1 MPIKSDSEAKGEV
14 VSVDKI
20 PADKM
25 IVDIGPETI
34 EKFRR
39 GLLGARTV
47 FWNGPVGVEEIPQ
60 FARGTRA
67 LAEAIAGLS
76 SKTIVGG
83 GSTAEVI
90 ETLGLADKVS
100 FVSTGGGASL
110 EFLGGEELP
119 GVVALRDKGTK

>member
-39 GLLGARTV
+39 GLLGSQDGILER
-47 FWNGPVGVEEIPQ
+47 P
-60 FARGTRA
+60 
-67 LAEAIAGLS
+67 
-76 SKTIVGG
+76 GG
-83 GSTAEVI
+83 GGGNTAVC
-90 ETLGLADKVS
+90 
-100 FVSTGGGASL
+100 
-110 EFLGGEELP
+110 P
-119 GVVALRDKGTK
+119 GNQSAG